1 MSKRPKKQD
10 RGLPPWVIIFG
21 DMMTLLL
28 CFFILL
34 QMFSELKKDRE
45 YQRVVTA
52 IKEAFGYSGG
62 VGVLPLDDPPVR
74 SIIETLETLAV
85 KNYSEVHDS
94 QSPTD
99 SIEGIHLR
107 VKKIREGLMFT
118 IGGPSSFDEQ
128 SAEVKPSVVKEIEKL
143 SVLLA
148 GRRNKISVRGHA
160 AVKYLTG
167 SSVWQDLDELSYHR
181 ARNVKEVLVRFGLD
195 DRVFRLEAV
204 GTREPVNPRAVDAAA
219 AAENRRVEI
228 ILTEELVEETNA
240 DPYLADPNLARGG

>member
-1 MSKRPKKQD
+1 
-10 RGLPPWVIIFG
+10 
-21 DMMTLLL
+21 
-28 CFFILL
+28 
-34 QMFSELKKDRE
+34 
-45 YQRVVTA
+45 
-52 IKEAFGYSGG
+52 
-62 VGVLPLDDPPVR
+62 
-74 SIIETLETLAV
+74 
-85 KNYSEVHDS
+85 
-94 QSPTD
+94 
-99 SIEGIHLR
+99 
-107 VKKIREGLMFT
+107 MFT

-160 AVKYLTG
+160 AAKYLSE

-181 ARNVKEVLVRFGLD
+181 ARNVKEVLVGFGLE

-204 GTREPVNPRAVDAAA
+204 GTREPLNPRAVDAAA

-240 DPYLADPNLARGG
+240 DPYFADPNLARGG

>member
-1 MSKRPKKQD
+1 MSKRPKK
-10 RGLPPWVIIFG
+10 REHGLAPWVIIFG

-62 VGVLPLDDPPVR
+62 VGVLPIDDPPVR

-85 KNYSEVHDS
+85 KNYSEIHDS

-99 SIEGIHLR
+99 SIQGIHLR
-107 VKKIREGLMFT
+107 VKKVREGLMFT

-148 GRRNKISVRGHA
+148 GRLNKISVRGHA
-160 AVKYLTG
+160 AAKYLSE

-240 DPYLADPNLARGG
+240 DPYFADPNLARGG